1 MDKGVYRQQPR
12 PNGLSK
18 SRTSRGRLSQKLTTA
33 MRDGSIQ
40 AADAIPRP
48 VRTVAHVE
56 GNWPTFVYIPVS
68 VKGEIRDELKDWIA
82 RATSDTSP
90 WHSHVELGSEE
101 SLGLH
106 VSLCRTVYLK
116 VFQIDRFMSL
126 LEQHLRLQSSF
137 AISFVGASVY
147 VNDEKTRSFVGLD
160 IGHGHQE
167 LEDLVR
173 CVDLALV
180 AFHQPTF
187 YKNPRFHASIA
198 WRQADI
204 LQNSNENHVTLP
216 ESLAEMPAILHGTL
230 FVMNS
235 IKSRLKEIIVLTT
248 THHCKAASTWKAYL
262 RLSPS
267 FALCSTVAQ
276 VPVPNFAEL
285 TVAQLSGA
293 LQNQ

>member
-167 LEDLVR
+167 L
-173 CVDLALV
+173 
-180 AFHQPTF
+180 
-187 YKNPRFHASIA
+187 SINRHSTS
-198 WRQADI
+198 RQ
-204 LQNSNENHVTLP
+204 
-216 ESLAEMPAILHGTL
+216 
-230 FVMNS
+230 
-235 IKSRLKEIIVLTT
+235 KSRLKEIIVLTT

>member
-137 AISFVGASVY
+137 
-147 VNDEKTRSFVGLD
+147 VGLD

-187 YKNPRFHASIA
+187 YKLEIKLGDLRYISLFARTLSS
-198 WRQADI
+198 RQ
-204 LQNSNENHVTLP
+204 
-216 ESLAEMPAILHGTL
+216 
-230 FVMNS
+230 
-235 IKSRLKEIIVLTT
+235 KSRLKEIIVLTT

>member
-187 YKNPRFHASIA
+187 YKLEIKLGDLRYISLFARTLSS
-198 WRQADI
+198 RQ
-204 LQNSNENHVTLP
+204 
-216 ESLAEMPAILHGTL
+216 
-230 FVMNS
+230 
-235 IKSRLKEIIVLTT
+235 KSRLKEIIVLTT